1 MVRFLF
7 LFLTRFHVNVA
18 RSNGNPT
25 RRAFQSYGVMLRFA
39 AEVLC
44 VRVSCKTRRSF
55 IRSFSRLSY
64 DASYLRIGVK
74 GRSKIRRVVA
84 KSRLI
89 LDETCRLHGKFASYF
104 SSYKWPYRVPSGWS
118 AHKQFI
124 NNYEKNE
131 MRGRKLTLCI
141 VH

>member
-1 MVRFLF
+1 M
-7 LFLTRFHVNVA
+7 
-18 RSNGNPT
+18 
-25 RRAFQSYGVMLRFA
+25 SY
-39 AEVLC
+39 
-44 VRVSCKTRRSF
+44 
-55 IRSFSRLSY
+55 IRT
-64 DASYLRIGVK
+64 GVK

-104 SSYKWPYRVPSGWS
+104 SSYKWPHRVPSGWS

-124 NNYEKNE
+124 NNYEKKE
-131 MRGRKLTLCI
+131 KRGRKLTVCI

>member
-64 DASYLRIGVK
+64 DASYLRTGVK

-104 SSYKWPYRVPSGWS
+104 SSY
-118 AHKQFI
+118 
-124 NNYEKNE
+124 N
-131 MRGRKLTLCI
+131 
-141 VH
+141 